1 MSCEARKSI
10 QGQLTTLELVLTF
23 EEGKSEF
30 IKGVTCEYG
39 DVPGHTKMSVL
50 TPFLFGGRRGAGAE
64 ENGKHK
70 VEYSIHSST
79 TYMSVK
85 AQLNLL

>member
-10 QGQLTTLELVLTF
+10 QGRLTTLELVLTF

-50 TPFLFGGRRGAGAE
+50 TPFLFGGRRKME
-64 ENGKHK
+64 
-70 VEYSIHSST
+70 SIKWNTPYTH
-79 TYMSVK
+79 
-85 AQLNLL
+85 QQHICQ